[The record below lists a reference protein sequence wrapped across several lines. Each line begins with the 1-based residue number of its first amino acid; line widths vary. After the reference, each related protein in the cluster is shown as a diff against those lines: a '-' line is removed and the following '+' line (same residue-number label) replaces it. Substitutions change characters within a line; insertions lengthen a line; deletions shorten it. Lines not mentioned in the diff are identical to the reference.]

1 MKTVLML
8 MAMALTSPVWAQG
21 GGAKQPT
28 AKPAPAPAKQ
38 ASPEKMPPA
47 TGVNPHQATG
57 APDEI
62 ATWAKPLYR
71 TTKGQ
76 EKTIVE
82 VEKFPYRESSYT
94 STKPIDYLPKE
105 QYRYVTPEDAVVSRL
120 SAMANLDYDGW
131 LKSWDKAGRTRL
143 LEMDANGQ
151 PGKDKRLDQWR
162 GVMSQV
168 KPVLVRRIETGK
180 YVIVTYRLVNK
191 AGQDAGQFEF
201 PTALVQEGGLW
212 TGTDA
217 LKNDPFFNLV
227 PWVTGHTSDE
237 KDFRPTSETVIK

>member
-1 MKTVLML
+1 MKTVLIVTVMTL
-8 MAMALTSPVWAQG
+8 ASAMWAQS
-21 GGAKQPT
+21 GGAKQPA
-28 AKPAPAPAKQ
+28 AKTAPAPAQ
-38 ASPEKMPPA
+38 PTSPEKMPA
-47 TGVNPHQATG
+47 ASGVNPHQASG
-57 APDEI
+57 APDDI
-62 ATWAKPLYR
+62 PTWTKPLYR

-82 VEKFPYRESSYT
+82 VQKFPYRERMYT
-94 STKPIDYLPKE
+94 GTQPLDYLAKD
-105 QYRYVTPEDAVVSRL
+105 QYRYATPEDAVISRL
-120 SAMANLDYDGW
+120 SAMANLDYDSW
-131 LKSWDKAGRTRL
+131 LKSWDKAGRARL

-180 YVIVTYRLVNK
+180 YVIVTYKLVNK

-212 TGTDA
+212 IGTDS